1 MRHKRFYQFQK
12 NWKSYLLGT
21 PDISCEESLRSIET
35 VAEFWSGYERPAPE
49 TKGSDLPL
57 PVLLYAGV
65 RALAMA
71 YCTPDSR
78 YYERPA
84 VLEYL
89 LERLDGLYQLYYNP
103 GTDSPDWWA
112 LEIGIPM
119 RLLDT
124 LILLYD
130 VLPNRDTLITK
141 YTEPVLCFR
150 DAYLISSRGKTETAS
165 NLIWKC
171 HNLLLTAVLRQDDEL
186 LKWVQ
191 ESLPRSL
198 ASGSEMKVPGM
209 GSMYDDGFYPD
220 GSFIQHYVFA
230 YNGGYGKHLLICLS
244 GLLYADRDIGLLAF
258 PEAERAR
265 LGELVCN
272 AYEPLIYNGR
282 FLDLAR
288 GREPSRYNLEDK
300 ITGRLVMRALC
311 YLQAALPAADRI
323 RVRAML
329 KEWMLHSSNEILQ
342 DENPLS
348 EYWLQAS
355 VVPLVQDIL
364 RDTVPARGPLI
375 LHKNYGVTAKS
386 VHLTA
391 RWGLGISMYSKR
403 IACYEHLNGESK
415 NFWHISDGATYLYTT
430 DADQYNGDFYATA
443 DMQRLPG
450 TTVDRDDARMDAGY
464 YNWFMPDSKNVYDWS
479 GGCTVDDVNGIA
491 GIRYR
496 GQGTGLTRS
505 LEARKSWFMFDKEV
519 VALGS
524 GISSDTG
531 HEIDTTVD
539 NHRLLPD
546 GSNLLCLDG
555 KETGSCKE
563 PGSRYAEGHLAE
575 SVHLTG
581 NCGTGS
587 DMGYVFPGTANIH
600 ILCEQRNG
608 SWRQINDGNPDTPCT
623 NSFATLW
630 FDHGTSPKDAS
641 YAYILLPGATAE
653 QTSVYAASPEV
664 EILENSLSAHAV
676 RKADDGLI
684 CVNFWKSE
692 SYTCAGITSDK
703 AASIMLHTAENGA
716 ELAVTDP
723 ANNDAV
729 LTLTLPQLPG
739 TLQPDKR
746 VTVCQT
752 DPLTIA
758 VDTTGMMG
766 APVHIIFK

>member
-1 MRHKRFYQFQK
+1 MCDKRFYQFRES
-12 NWKSYLLGT
+12 WKKYLLGA
-21 PDISCEESLRSIET
+21 PDVRCEEALRSIE
-35 VAEFWSGYERPAPE
+35 VMAEFWSGYERPAPE
-49 TKGSDLPL
+49 TKGADLPL

-65 RALAMA
+65 RALAMG
-71 YCTPDSR
+71 YCTAGSR
-78 YYERPA
+78 YYGQPA
-84 VLEYL
+84 VLDYL
-89 LERLDGLYQLYYNP
+89 LERLDDLYQLYYNP
-103 GTDSPDWWA
+103 DIDSPDWWA

-130 VLPNRDTLITK
+130 VLPHRESLTTK
-141 YTEPVLCFR
+141 YTEPMLCFR
-150 DAYLISSRGKTETAS
+150 DAYLKSSHGKPETAS

-171 HNLLLTAVLRQDDEL
+171 HNLLLTAVLRQDNAL
-186 LKWVQ
+186 LAWVQ
-191 ESLPRSL
+191 ENLPRSL
-198 ASGSEMKVPGM
+198 ASGGEMKIPGM
-209 GSMYDDGFYPD
+209 GSMYNDGFYPD

-230 YNGGYGKHLLICLS
+230 YNGGYGKHLIICLS

-258 PEAERAR
+258 PETERAR

-311 YLQAALPAADRI
+311 YLQAVLPAADRI

-329 KEWMLHSSNEILQ
+329 KEWMLHSHNEILR

-348 EYWLQAS
+348 EYCLQAS
-355 VVPLVQDIL
+355 VVPLAQDIL
-364 RDTVPARGPLI
+364 QDTAPARGPLI
-375 LHKNYGVTAKS
+375 LHKNLGVTAKV
-386 VHLTA
+386 VHLTSG
-391 RWGLGISMYSKR
+391 WGLGISMYSKR

-415 NFWHISDGATYLYTT
+415 NFWHISDGVTYLYTA

-450 TTVDRDDARMDAGY
+450 TTVDRTSARMDAGY

-491 GIRYR
+491 GIRYQ
-496 GQGTGLTRS
+496 GQGRGLVRS
-505 LEARKSWFMFDKEV
+505 LEARKSWFMFDQEV

-531 HEIDTTVD
+531 HEINTTVD

-546 GSNLLCLDG
+546 GSNLLRLDDG
-555 KETGSCKE
+555 APITCKE
-563 PGSRYAEGHLAE
+563 LGTRYAEGCP
-575 SVHLTG
+575 VRNIHLTG
-581 NCGTGS
+581 NCGAGS
-587 DMGYVFPGTANIH
+587 DMGYVFPKATYIH
-600 ILCEQRNG
+600 ILCEQRRG
-608 SWRQINDGNPDTPCT
+608 SWQQVNDGNPNTPCT
-623 NSFATLW
+623 NFFATLW

-653 QTSVYAASPEV
+653 QTSSYAISPGV

-676 RKADDGLI
+676 RKADDNLV
-684 CVNFWKSE
+684 CVNFWGDE
-692 SYTCAGITSDK
+692 PYTCAGITSDK
-703 AASIMLHTAENGA
+703 AASIMLHTTENGA
-716 ELAVTDP
+716 ELAVADP
-723 ANNDAV
+723 TNNDAI

-739 TLQPDKR
+739 TLQPNHR
-746 VTVCQT
+746 ITVCQA
-752 DPLTIA
+752 DPMTVTI
-758 VDTTGMMG
+758 DTTGLMG
-766 APVHIIFK
+766 ASVRILFA